1 MKLEKLTFAKRVESH
16 CHMPM
21 AFRTR
26 TLKGLLKGGGYI
38 FAV

>member
-1 MKLEKLTFAKRVESH
+1 MKLEKLTFAKRVES
-16 CHMPM
+16 HMPM